1 MVSHGKSIK
10 LARDVLPY
18 EASNENPLD
27 GAKSRISLGA
37 MSSAFYLDEV

>member
-18 EASNENPLD
+18 EESNENPLD
-27 GAKSRISLGA
+27 GAKSSNL
-37 MSSAFYLDEV
+37 S